1 VIRLLGEKV
10 IRLLGDEVIRLM
22 KFKNLI
28 VYQKSKE
35 LVKQVYALLKQFPD
49 DERFA
54 LCGQMRRAAI
64 SVPSNIVEGM
74 ARLSTKDQ
82 SHFLNIAYGSLME
95 LYAQL
100 DIAHDLGYVSEDD
113 FAKIE
118 VNIDEIDKMIVSLT
132 YIRKQT
138 SSNGNN
144 K

>member
-1 VIRLLGEKV
+1 
-10 IRLLGDEVIRLM
+10 M

-100 DIAHDLGYVSEDD
+100 DIAHDLGYVSDDD
-113 FAKIE
+113 FTKIE

-132 YIRKQT
+132 YIRKQI

>member
-1 VIRLLGEKV
+1 
-10 IRLLGDEVIRLM
+10 M

-54 LCGQMRRAAI
+54 LCGQIRRAAI

-100 DIAHDLGYVSEDD
+100 DIAHDLGY
-113 FAKIE
+113 I
-118 VNIDEIDKMIVSLT
+118 NDEIFNKLESDVEEVCKMIAVMASLRT
-132 YIRKQT
+132 ISP
-138 SSNGNN
+138 SSR
-144 K
+144 

>member
-1 VIRLLGEKV
+1 
-10 IRLLGDEVIRLM
+10 M

-64 SVPSNIVEGM
+64 SIPSNIVEGM

-100 DIAHDLGYVSEDD
+100 DIAHDLGYVSEDE
-113 FAKIE
+113 FIKIE
-118 VNIDEIDKMIVSLT
+118 TQIDEIDKMIVSLT

>member
-1 VIRLLGEKV
+1 
-10 IRLLGDEVIRLM
+10 M

-74 ARLSTKDQ
+74 ARLSNKDQ

-100 DIAHDLGYVSEDD
+100 DIAQDLGYISEDD
-113 FAKIE
+113 FSKIE
-118 VNIDEIDKMIVSLT
+118 VNIDEIDKMIVSLS

-138 SSNGNN
+138 TSNGNQL
-144 K
+144 

>member
-1 VIRLLGEKV
+1 
-10 IRLLGDEVIRLM
+10 M

-64 SVPSNIVEGM
+64 SIPSNIVEGM
-74 ARLSTKDQ
+74 ARLSSKDQ
-82 SHFLNIAYGSLME
+82 AHFLNIAYGSLME

-100 DIAHDLGYVSEDD
+100 DIAHDLGYVSDDD
-113 FAKIE
+113 FMQIE
-118 VNIDEIDKMIVSLT
+118 THIDEIDKMIVSLT

-138 SSNGNN
+138 SANGN
-144 K
+144 KK

>member
-1 VIRLLGEKV
+1 
-10 IRLLGDEVIRLM
+10 M

-95 LYAQL
+95 VLAQL
-100 DIAHDLGYVSEDD
+100 DVACDIGYITQDEFQHIENLIDIE
-113 FAKIE
+113 AKLLTGL
-118 VNIDEIDKMIVSLT
+118 VNKRNSSAAST
-132 YIRKQT
+132 KQ
-138 SSNGNN
+138 
-144 K
+144 

>member
-1 VIRLLGEKV
+1 MIR
-10 IRLLGDEVIRLM
+10 IM

>member
-1 VIRLLGEKV
+1 
-10 IRLLGDEVIRLM
+10 M

-100 DIAHDLGYVSEDD
+100 DIAHDLGYLSENE
-113 FAKIE
+113 FIKIE
-118 VNIDEIDKMIVSLT
+118 NQIDEIDKMIVSLT

>member
-1 VIRLLGEKV
+1 
-10 IRLLGDEVIRLM
+10 M

-35 LVKQVYALLKQFPD
+35 LVKHVYTLLKQFPD

-74 ARLSTKDQ
+74 ARLSNKDQ

-100 DIAHDLGYVSEDD
+100 DIAHDLGYISEDD
-113 FAKIE
+113 FTKIE
-118 VNIDEIDKMIVSLT
+118 ASIDEIDKMIVSLS

-138 SSNGNN
+138 ISNGN

>member
-1 VIRLLGEKV
+1 
-10 IRLLGDEVIRLM
+10 M

-35 LVKQVYALLKQFPD
+35 LVKRVYALLKQFPD

-74 ARLSTKDQ
+74 ARLSNKDQ

-100 DIAHDLGYVSEDD
+100 DIAHDLGYISEDD
-113 FAKIE
+113 FTKIE
-118 VNIDEIDKMIVSLT
+118 ASIDEIDKMIVSLS

-138 SSNGNN
+138 TSNGN

>member
-1 VIRLLGEKV
+1 
-10 IRLLGDEVIRLM
+10 
-22 KFKNLI
+22 
-28 VYQKSKE
+28 
-35 LVKQVYALLKQFPD
+35 
-49 DERFA
+49 
-54 LCGQMRRAAI
+54 
-64 SVPSNIVEGM
+64 M

-100 DIAHDLGYVSEDD
+100 DIAHDLGYVNDDD

-118 VNIDEIDKMIVSLT
+118 VNIEEIDKMIVSLT

-138 SSNGNN
+138 SFNGN

>member
-1 VIRLLGEKV
+1 
-10 IRLLGDEVIRLM
+10 M

-74 ARLSTKDQ
+74 ARLSNKDQ

-100 DIAHDLGYVSEDD
+100 DIAHDLGYISEDD
-113 FAKIE
+113 FTKIE
-118 VNIDEIDKMIVSLT
+118 ATIDEIDKMIVSLS

-138 SSNGNN
+138 TSNGN

>member
-1 VIRLLGEKV
+1 
-10 IRLLGDEVIRLM
+10 M

-74 ARLSTKDQ
+74 ARMSSKDQ
-82 SHFLNIAYGSLME
+82 KHFLNIAYSSLME

-100 DIAHDLGYVSEDD
+100 DIAHDLGYLGEED
-113 FAKIE
+113 FIKIE
-118 VNIDEIDKMIVSLT
+118 THIDEIDKMIVSLT

-138 SSNGNN
+138 LSNGN
-144 K
+144 KK

>member
-1 VIRLLGEKV
+1 
-10 IRLLGDEVIRLM
+10 M

-49 DERFA
+49 DKRFA

>member
-1 VIRLLGEKV
+1 
-10 IRLLGDEVIRLM
+10 M

-35 LVKQVYALLKQFPD
+35 LVKQVYVLLKQFPD

-74 ARLSTKDQ
+74 ARLSSKDQ
-82 SHFLNIAYGSLME
+82 THFLNIAYGSLME

-100 DIAHDLGYVSEDD
+100 DIAHDLGYLSEND
-113 FAKIE
+113 FIKIE
-118 VNIDEIDKMIVSLT
+118 THIDEIDKMIVSLT

-138 SSNGNN
+138 SANGN
-144 K
+144 KK

>member
-1 VIRLLGEKV
+1 
-10 IRLLGDEVIRLM
+10 M

-74 ARLSTKDQ
+74 ARLSSKDQ
-82 SHFLNIAYGSLME
+82 THFLNIAYGSLME

-100 DIAHDLGYVSEDD
+100 DIALDLGYLSENE
-113 FAKIE
+113 FIKIE
-118 VNIDEIDKMIVSLT
+118 THIDEIDKMIVSLT

-138 SSNGNN
+138 SANGN
-144 K
+144 KK

>member
-1 VIRLLGEKV
+1 
-10 IRLLGDEVIRLM
+10 M

-100 DIAHDLGYVSEDD
+100 DIAHDLGYLSVDE
-113 FAKIE
+113 FIKIE
-118 VNIDEIDKMIVSLT
+118 TQIDEIDKMIVSLT

>member
-1 VIRLLGEKV
+1 
-10 IRLLGDEVIRLM
+10 M

-35 LVKQVYALLKQFPD
+35 LVKQVYGLLKQFPE

-100 DIAHDLGYVSEDD
+100 DIAHDLGYLSENE
-113 FAKIE
+113 FIKIE
-118 VNIDEIDKMIVSLT
+118 TQIDEIDKMIVSLT

>member
-1 VIRLLGEKV
+1 
-10 IRLLGDEVIRLM
+10 M

-100 DIAHDLGYVSEDD
+100 DIAHDLGYLSENE
-113 FAKIE
+113 FIKIE
-118 VNIDEIDKMIVSLT
+118 TQIDEIDKMIVSLT

-138 SSNGNN
+138 LSNGNN

>member
-1 VIRLLGEKV
+1 
-10 IRLLGDEVIRLM
+10 M

-35 LVKQVYALLKQFPD
+35 LVKQVYALLRQFPD

-74 ARLSTKDQ
+74 ARLSSKDQ
-82 SHFLNIAYGSLME
+82 THFLNIAYGSLME

-100 DIAHDLGYVSEDD
+100 DIAHDLGYLSEDD
-113 FAKIE
+113 FIKIE
-118 VNIDEIDKMIVSLT
+118 THIDEIDKMIVSLT

-138 SSNGNN
+138 SANGN
-144 K
+144 KK

>member
-1 VIRLLGEKV
+1 
-10 IRLLGDEVIRLM
+10 M

-74 ARLSTKDQ
+74 ARMSSKDQ
-82 SHFLNIAYGSLME
+82 KHFLNIAYSSLME

-100 DIAHDLGYVSEDD
+100 DIAHDLGYLSEED
-113 FAKIE
+113 FIKIE
-118 VNIDEIDKMIVSLT
+118 THIDEIDKMIVSLT

-138 SSNGNN
+138 LSNGN
-144 K
+144 KK

>member
-1 VIRLLGEKV
+1 
-10 IRLLGDEVIRLM
+10 M

-100 DIAHDLGYVSEDD
+100 DIAHDLGYLTEDE
-113 FAKIE
+113 FIKIE
-118 VNIDEIDKMIVSLT
+118 TQIDEIDKMIVSLT

>member
-1 VIRLLGEKV
+1 MNR
-10 IRLLGDEVIRLM
+10 
-22 KFKNLI
+22 FKDLI

-35 LVKQVYALLKQFPD
+35 LVIFVYKMLADFPD
-49 DERFA
+49 AERFA

-100 DIAHDLGYVSEDD
+100 DIAHDLGYLSEDD
-113 FAKIE
+113 FAKIGELIALCVTDFENKKDYIKSE
-118 VNIDEIDKMIVSLT
+118 VAAICKKYPL
-132 YIRKQT
+132 YA
-138 SSNGNN
+138 
-144 K
+144 

>member
-1 VIRLLGEKV
+1 
-10 IRLLGDEVIRLM
+10 M

-35 LVKQVYALLKQFPD
+35 LVKRVYALLKQFPD

-100 DIAHDLGYVSEDD
+100 DIAHDLGYLSENE
-113 FAKIE
+113 FVKIE
-118 VNIDEIDKMIVSLT
+118 TQIDEIDKMIVSLT

>member
-1 VIRLLGEKV
+1 
-10 IRLLGDEVIRLM
+10 M
-22 KFKNLI
+22 
-28 VYQKSKE
+28 YQKSKE

-82 SHFLNIAYGSLME
+82 SHFLSIAYGSLME

-100 DIAHDLGYVSEDD
+100 DIAHDLGYLSENE
-113 FAKIE
+113 FIKIE
-118 VNIDEIDKMIVSLT
+118 TQIDEIDKMIVALSF
-132 YIRKQT
+132 IRKQT

>member
-1 VIRLLGEKV
+1 
-10 IRLLGDEVIRLM
+10 M

-138 SSNGNN
+138 SSNGTN

>member
-1 VIRLLGEKV
+1 
-10 IRLLGDEVIRLM
+10 M

-64 SVPSNIVEGM
+64 SIPSNIVEGM

-95 LYAQL
+95 VLAQM
-100 DIAHDLGYVSEDD
+100 DVACDLGYISNDE
-113 FAKIE
+113 F
-118 VNIDEIDKMIVSLT
+118 NEIDKLIDTEAKLLTGLATKCKSLN
-132 YIRKQT
+132 
-138 SSNGNN
+138 SSGNAAFT
-144 K
+144 KH

>member
-1 VIRLLGEKV
+1 
-10 IRLLGDEVIRLM
+10 M

-35 LVKQVYALLKQFPD
+35 LVKQLYALLKQFPD

-118 VNIDEIDKMIVSLT
+118 VNIEEIDKMIVSLT
-132 YIRKQT
+132 YIRK
-138 SSNGNN
+138 
-144 K
+144 

>member
-1 VIRLLGEKV
+1 
-10 IRLLGDEVIRLM
+10 M

-64 SVPSNIVEGM
+64 SIPSNIVEGM

-100 DIAHDLGYVSEDD
+100 DIAHDLGYINHDD
-113 FAKIE
+113 FTKIE
-118 VNIDEIDKMIVSLT
+118 VNIEEIDKMIVSLT

>member
-1 VIRLLGEKV
+1 
-10 IRLLGDEVIRLM
+10 M

-82 SHFLNIAYGSLME
+82 AHFLNIAYGSLME

-100 DIAHDLGYVSEDD
+100 DITHDLGYLSENE
-113 FAKIE
+113 FIKIE
-118 VNIDEIDKMIVSLT
+118 TQIDEIDKMIVALSF
-132 YIRKQT
+132 IRKQT

>member
-1 VIRLLGEKV
+1 
-10 IRLLGDEVIRLM
+10 M
-22 KFKNLI
+22 KIKNLI

-74 ARLSTKDQ
+74 ARLSNKDQ

-100 DIAHDLGYVSEDD
+100 DIAHDLGYISEDD
-113 FAKIE
+113 FTKIE
-118 VNIDEIDKMIVSLT
+118 ASIDEIDKMIVSLS

-138 SSNGNN
+138 TSNGN